1 MVKKLFAIILTICMV
16 ITMLPQ
22 IAFMAV
28 QYPQEVTV
36 FDSAVSGFERQTF
49 DYGNSD
55 IGGNATINGNT
66 VISNV
71 NGSGFQF
78 KANDKFSET
87 VKNGA
92 IITVSMGLVFG
103 KAADAGQMLLTRY
116 KDNDNAAETRSAILL
131 EYYNDKA
138 LRAFSTNCYLKQ
150 DFSDASI
157 SGANINATY
166 VINTKT
172 KAANMSLEYTPANSE
187 AKETYSGGIDLTT
200 AGMGSGEKYKIMYEN
215 SLELIRCYL
224 SEGSVLNSFKITLT
238 DLSTNSL
245 YASINTAESTDDVKE
260 VFDYYLKNGTFSYG
274 NRFDEL
280 SDSEKTVIYGR
291 FINQNFTSDSEVQ
304 ALFDKLV
311 AKQFSIVTKTYTYD
325 FEDSVS
331 PFSNGSVQILS
342 DGNKVFVPITGSCQ
356 LKPLNGSVL
365 GNGPIVTEYDYHYE
379 PESGKEGIYVRYLTD
394 TSPWAYIL
402 SKISSSST
410 VVLTDSPKWTDKVLT
425 SGTTYKLRQS
435 LDVESG
441 KQTTSVDSGNG
452 FEKANVTIDGVQSDK
467 VDVENKGNIIGL
479 DLRRGANNDNTKEY
493 IDNIT
498 IKVYNPVYT
507 ALSYT
512 ETADEVKNVF
522 DTYKSIGALDV
533 EDNLGEEVY
542 SQFIGSSYTSTA
554 NLEAAIKVVAQF
566 AALGRDVYVYDT
578 HVKSGDTALDSEFEA
593 GTITYGAKAYTDT
606 AGTVVTLVIAQYKD
620 KELTNLTYA
629 EKTLAQGINDISDS
643 LTVSESAGTTINVFA
658 VDKNANPYVVH
669 KLLTGK

>member
-55 IGGNATINGNT
+55 YGDATIKDGT
-66 VISNV
+66 VISNI

-78 KANDKFSET
+78 KANDKFAEA

-92 IITVSMGLVFG
+92 IITVSMNLVFG
-103 KAADAGQMLLTRY
+103 EDASVGQMLLTRY
-116 KDNDNAAETRSAILL
+116 KDNDDATKTKSAILL
-131 EYYNDKA
+131 EYYNNTKA

-150 DFSDASI
+150 NVTDIA
-157 SGANINATY
+157 GANINATY
-166 VINTKT
+166 VINTKAKT
-172 KAANMSLEYTPANSE
+172 ANMNLEYTPANSE
-187 AKETYSGGIDLTT
+187 TKETYSGGIDLTT

-238 DLSTNSL
+238 DLSSDSL
-245 YASINTAESTDDVKE
+245 YVSLNTAESAEDVKE
-260 VFDYYLKNGTFSYG
+260 VFDYYSKNGTFSYG
-274 NRFDEL
+274 DRFDEL
-280 SDSEKTVIYGR
+280 SDSEKTAIYNR
-291 FINQNFTSDSEVQ
+291 FITGNFTNDAEVQ

-311 AKQFSIVTKTYTYD
+311 GKEFSIVTKTYTYD
-325 FEDSVS
+325 LETGES
-331 PFSNGSVQILS
+331 PFTNSEIVSLDN
-342 DGNKVFVPITGSCQ
+342 NKVMKLTGTAQ
-356 LKPLNGSVL
+356 LEIADLKNVK
-365 GNGPIVTEYDYHYE
+365 GPIVTQYDYYYNTASGE
-379 PESGKEGIYVRYLTD
+379 GTYFYYLTPGNKMLMSKVMGSKYIAVDKYGTGTNLIGTSKLLVTGSIYGMQQCFDKETLRAQTNVKESTDTVYSSVRIDESGKSYT
-394 TSPWAYIL
+394 TFQS
-402 SKISSSST
+402 IS
-410 VVLTDSPKWTDKVLT
+410 
-425 SGTTYKLRQS
+425 
-435 LDVESG
+435 
-441 KQTTSVDSGNG
+441 
-452 FEKANVTIDGVQSDK
+452 DGVIR
-467 VDVENKGNIIGL
+467 GI
-479 DLRRGANNDNTKEY
+479 DLRMNTADY
-493 IDNIT
+493 FDNIT

-507 ALSYT
+507 ALYYT

-554 NLEAAIKVVAQF
+554 SLETAIKVAAQF
-566 AALGRDVYVYDT
+566 AALGRDAYVYDT

-643 LTVSESAGTTINVFA
+643 LTVSESAGTTIKVFA

>member
-55 IGGNATINGNT
+55 YGDATIKDGT
-66 VISNV
+66 VISNI

-78 KANDKFSET
+78 KANDKFAEA

-92 IITVSMGLVFG
+92 IITVSMNLVFG
-103 KAADAGQMLLTRY
+103 EDASVGQMLLTRY
-116 KDNDNAAETRSAILL
+116 KDNDDATKTKSAILL
-131 EYYNDKA
+131 EYYNNTKA

-150 DFSDASI
+150 NVTDIA
-157 SGANINATY
+157 GANINATY
-166 VINTKT
+166 VINTKAKT
-172 KAANMSLEYTPANSE
+172 ANMNLEYTPANSE
-187 AKETYSGGIDLTT
+187 TKETYSGGIDLTT

-238 DLSTNSL
+238 DLSSDSL
-245 YASINTAESTDDVKE
+245 YVSLNTAESAEDVKE
-260 VFDYYLKNGTFSYG
+260 VFDYYSKNGTFSYG
-274 NRFDEL
+274 DRFDEL
-280 SDSEKTVIYGR
+280 SDSEKTAIYNR
-291 FINQNFTSDSEVQ
+291 FITGNFTNDAEVQ

-311 AKQFSIVTKTYTYD
+311 GKEFSIVTKTYTYD
-325 FEDSVS
+325 LETGES
-331 PFSNGSVQILS
+331 PFTNSEIVSLDN
-342 DGNKVFVPITGSCQ
+342 NKVMKLTGTAQ
-356 LKPLNGSVL
+356 LEIADLKNVK
-365 GNGPIVTEYDYHYE
+365 GPIVTQYDYYYNTASGE
-379 PESGKEGIYVRYLTD
+379 GTYFYYLTPGNKMLMSKVMGSKYIAVDKYGTGTNLIGTSKLLVTGSIYGMQQCFDKETLRAQTNVKESTDTVYSSVRIDESGKSYT
-394 TSPWAYIL
+394 TFQS
-402 SKISSSST
+402 IS
-410 VVLTDSPKWTDKVLT
+410 
-425 SGTTYKLRQS
+425 
-435 LDVESG
+435 
-441 KQTTSVDSGNG
+441 
-452 FEKANVTIDGVQSDK
+452 DGVIR
-467 VDVENKGNIIGL
+467 GI
-479 DLRRGANNDNTKEY
+479 DLRMNTADY
-493 IDNIT
+493 FDNIT

-554 NLEAAIKVVAQF
+554 NLEAAIKVAAQF

-643 LTVSESAGTTINVFA
+643 LTVSESAGTTIKVFA

>member
-16 ITMLPQ
+16 MTMLPQ

-55 IGGNATINGNT
+55 YGDATIKDGT
-66 VISNV
+66 VISNI

-78 KANDKFSET
+78 KANDKFAEA

-92 IITVSMGLVFG
+92 IITVSMNLVFG
-103 KAADAGQMLLTRY
+103 EDASVGQMLLTRY
-116 KDNDNAAETRSAILL
+116 KDNDDATKTKSAILL
-131 EYYNDKA
+131 EYYNNTKA

-150 DFSDASI
+150 NVTDIA
-157 SGANINATY
+157 GANINATY
-166 VINTKT
+166 VINTKAKT
-172 KAANMSLEYTPANSE
+172 ANMNLEYTPANSE
-187 AKETYSGGIDLTT
+187 TKETYSGEIDLTT
-200 AGMGSGEKYKIMYEN
+200 DGMGSGEKYKIMYEN
-215 SLELIRCYL
+215 NLELIRCY
-224 SEGSVLNSFKITLT
+224 SSAGSVLNSFKITLT
-238 DLSTNSL
+238 DLSTDSL
-245 YASINTAESTDDVKE
+245 YASINTAKNADDVKA
-260 VFDYYLKNGTFSYG
+260 VFDYYSKNRTFSYG
-274 NRFDEL
+274 DRFNEL
-280 SDSEKTVIYGR
+280 SDSEKTAIYNR
-291 FINQNFTSDSEVQ
+291 FINGNFTNDTEVQ
-304 ALFDKLV
+304 SLFDKLV
-311 AKQFSIVTKTYTYD
+311 AKEFSIVTKTYTYD
-325 FEDSVS
+325 FESTEN
-331 PFSNGSVQILS
+331 PFVNGTVKTLS
-342 DGNKVFVPITGSCQ
+342 DGNKVYVPETSGCQ

-425 SGTTYKLRQS
+425 SGTSYKLRQS

-441 KQTTSVDSGNG
+441 KQTTSVDRGNG

-533 EDNLGEEVY
+533 EDNLGDEVY

-554 NLEAAIKVVAQF
+554 SLETAIKVAAQF
-566 AALGRDVYVYDT
+566 AALGRDAYVYDT

-629 EKTLAQGINDISDS
+629 EKTLVQGINDISDS
-643 LTVSESAGTTINVFA
+643 LTVSESAGTTIKVFA